1 MALSSSQA
9 SEGAL
14 SVAGPAS
21 HWQGTWEQGQGAGAP
36 LWAMG
41 IAVGILESETHKL
54 SEKVVRDSF
63 IFFQFF

>member
-21 HWQGTWEQGQGAGAP
+21 HWQGAWEQGQGAGAP

-41 IAVGILESETHKL
+41 IAVGILESETSYPKRL
-54 SEKVVRDSF
+54 
-63 IFFQFF
+63 